1 MNKDAAYQDIVDWLA
16 KLNPQE
22 VVAYTPDKATLGRVQ
37 ELVLKQSAGK
47 LTEEEKEELNNFYY
61 LENMLGLAKA
71 RAHQLLR
78 A

>member
-1 MNKDAAYQDIVDWLA
+1 MNKDAAYQNIVDWLA

-22 VVAYTPDKATLGRVQ
+22 AVAYTPDKATLGRVQ
-37 ELVLKQSAGK
+37 ELALKQSADA

-61 LENMLGLAKA
+61 LENMLGLGKV
-71 RAHQLLR
+71 RAHQLLL

>member
-1 MNKDAAYQDIVDWLA
+1 MEF
-16 KLNPQE
+16 PTRS
-22 VVAYTPDKATLGRVQ
+22 YTPEKSTLDRVQ
-37 ELVLKQSAGK
+37 ELVLKQSAGA
-47 LTEEEKEELNNFYY
+47 LTDEEKEELNNFHY

>member
-1 MNKDAAYQDIVDWLA
+1 MNKDAAYQNIVDWLA

-22 VVAYTPDKATLGRVQ
+22 VVAYTPDKMTLKRVQ
-37 ELVLKQSAGK
+37 KLIFKQSAGT
-47 LTEEEKEELNNFYY
+47 LTEEEKEELNNYCY

>member
-1 MNKDAAYQDIVDWLA
+1 MENAYQDIIDWLA
-16 KLNPQE
+16 RLNPE
-22 VVAYTPDKATLGRVQ
+22 GVIAYSPGESTLVRVQ
-37 ELVLKQSAGK
+37 ELVLKQSAGT
-47 LTEEEKEELNNFYY
+47 LTEEEKEELHNFVY

>member
-1 MNKDAAYQDIVDWLA
+1 MDSGAAYQGIVDWLA

-22 VVAYTPDKATLGRVQ
+22 VVAYRPDDATLKRVQ
-37 ELVLKQSAGK
+37 ALVLKQSAGT
-47 LTEEEKEELNNFYY
+47 LTEEEKEELNNYCY